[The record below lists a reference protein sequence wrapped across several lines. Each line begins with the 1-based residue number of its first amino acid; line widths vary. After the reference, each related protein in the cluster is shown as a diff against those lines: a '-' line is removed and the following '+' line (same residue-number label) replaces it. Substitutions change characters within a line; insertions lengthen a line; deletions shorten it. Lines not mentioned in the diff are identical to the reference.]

1 MTNAKLARTRLGLGT
16 ITLLIGILVSVF
28 TPTSASAQT
37 VVSRARI
44 GGYAEDL
51 TYVASG
57 KLKDH
62 IVMINGFE
70 VMAVPNAKKPEPKD
84 ALTSFFSLKIPEFD
98 VLPTGLAYIESEGLF
113 AFASDTNFKKLYL
126 FDSAGVFKGT
136 RTIQYL
142 NPAYTPQHFEGM
154 GYIPSNSPT
163 FPDHLM
169 VVVWDDLAGSAARI
183 EIMRRDGVVVSELY
197 NPAWPAE
204 FASSLGDVTYL
215 APNRLAVSVYD
226 AGIWTMDFSGN
237 ILSGPVSPG
246 GGIGE
251 GIVQMS
257 DSRIVVAQFPQ
268 SLLFFDGNLN
278 RQPESDRDDI
288 IGLNLNT
295 PTGVAWNPD
304 TDQLLVAHN
313 MPGLFLNALPGISSV
328 PTSLDS
334 ATQVVDTTA
343 FSLGRVLTYL
353 PGEHLIAMAHL
364 NPRKIVFFNSDGTFN
379 SEIDLSSSSTPAP
392 GLGQIIGI
400 TYIPTTNEFAL
411 SFNGA
416 ASNPNRATVRRT
428 LYILS
433 RSGALVRTLDLTATG
448 TGNIGGLAYYV
459 DPDGNERFIILA
471 SAGRVIVTDLNG
483 NSRDANGFL
492 IREFNSRAKLGLI
505 ERSDITAITTGPL
518 AGAFAILGGRGNEI
532 VIFRLD

>member
-1 MTNAKLARTRLGLGT
+1 MKNERFKNPAAKTVMVFCVLLLAAT
-16 ITLLIGILVSVF
+16 
-28 TPTSASAQT
+28 ASGAQT
-37 VVSRARI
+37 VISRARI

-51 TYVASG
+51 TYVTSG
-57 KLKDH
+57 KLKDN

-70 VMAVPNAKKPEPKD
+70 VMAVPIAKKPQDKLGD
-84 ALTSFFSLKIPEFD
+84 ALTSIFSLKIPELD
-98 VLPTGLAYIESEGLF
+98 VLPTGLTYIESEGLF
-113 AFASDTNFKKLYL
+113 AFASDTNFKKLFL
-126 FDSAGVFKGT
+126 FDSAGTFKGT
-136 RTIQYL
+136 RNIQYL
-142 NPAYTPQHFEGM
+142 NSAYAPQHFEGM
-154 GYIPSNSPT
+154 AYIPSSSPT

-169 VVVWDDLAGSAARI
+169 VVVLDDLAGSAARI
-183 EIMRRDGVVVSELY
+183 EIMRRDGVVISELY

-237 ILSGPVSPG
+237 ILSGPLAAG

-257 DSRIVVAQFPQ
+257 DSRIVAASYPQ
-268 SLLFFDGNLN
+268 RLLVFDSNLN
-278 RQPESDRDDI
+278 PQPESDRNDI

-295 PTGVAWNPD
+295 PGGIAWDPD
-304 TDQLLVAHN
+304 TNKLLIAHD
-313 MPGLFLNALPGISSV
+313 MPGVFANVPPGISSV

-343 FSLGRVLTYL
+343 FHFGQRLTYL
-353 PGEHLIAMAHL
+353 PGEHLIAMTHT
-364 NPRKIVFFNSDGTFN
+364 NPRKIVFFNSNGTFN
-379 SEIDLSSSSTPAP
+379 SEIDLSSPTALGP
-392 GLGQIIGI
+392 GLGQILGI

-411 SFNGA
+411 SFNGT

-433 RSGALVRTLDLTATG
+433 RTGTLNRTLDLTATG
-448 TGNIGGLAYYV
+448 TGSIGGLAYYV
-459 DPDGNERFIILA
+459 DPDGNERFMILA
-471 SAGRVIVTDLNG
+471 SAGRVIITDVNG
-483 NSRDANGFL
+483 DSRNAGGFL
-492 IREFNSRAKLGLI
+492 IGEFNNRVKLGLI
-505 ERSDITAITTGPL
+505 ERADITAITTGPM
-518 AGAFAILGGRGNEI
+518 AGAFAIVSGRTGEV